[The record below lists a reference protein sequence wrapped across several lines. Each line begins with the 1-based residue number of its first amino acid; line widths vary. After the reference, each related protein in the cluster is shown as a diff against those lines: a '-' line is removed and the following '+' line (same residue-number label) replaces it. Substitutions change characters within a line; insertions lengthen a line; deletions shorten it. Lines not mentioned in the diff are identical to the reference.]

1 MLTII
6 SYFGLLLATLL
17 FTIVLFVGLSKIQ
30 LI

>member
-6 SYFGLLLATLL
+6 SYFLFLFAALFLAS
-17 FTIVLFVGLSKIQ
+17 VLSIGSNKIQ